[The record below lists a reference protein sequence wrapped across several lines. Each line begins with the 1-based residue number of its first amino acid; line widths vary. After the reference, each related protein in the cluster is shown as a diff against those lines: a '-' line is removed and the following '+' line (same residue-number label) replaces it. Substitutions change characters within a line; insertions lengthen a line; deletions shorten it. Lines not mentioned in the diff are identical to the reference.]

1 MAYRKKATLILAYK
15 PDVVVVSECEHPD
28 KLKFNADDPIPTD
41 ILWHGTNQNK
51 GLGIFSYNNYKLRL
65 LDMHDPNLKTIL
77 PIAVTGGS
85 FDFTLFAIWAYNPL
99 DKDYN
104 YIGQVWKAI
113 HHYESILKGKPVILA
128 GDFNSNVFW
137 DKLNRKSNHTM
148 VVEKLT
154 SLNIFSAYH
163 IHQNLPQGKEAHPT
177 YFMYRHQNKP
187 YHVDYCFA
195 SADLIDKLERLEIGT
210 FDQWAKYSDHN
221 PLIVSFKL

>member
-1 MAYRKKATLILAYK
+1 MAFRKKATLILSHM
-15 PDVVVVSECEHPD
+15 PDIIVVPECEHPD
-28 KLKFNADDPIPTD
+28 KLKFNPDTPIPTE

-51 GLGIFSYNNYKLRL
+51 GLGIFSYNNYNLRL
-65 LDMHDPNLKTIL
+65 LDIHDPNLKTIL

-85 FDFTLFAIWAYNPL
+85 LDFTLFAIWAYNPL

-113 HHYESILKGKPVILA
+113 HFYESILKGKAVILA

-137 DKLNRKSNHTM
+137 DNLSRKSNHTM

-154 SLNIFSAYH
+154 NLNIYSAYH
-163 IHQNLPQGKEAHPT
+163 IHQNLPQGKEVHPT

-187 YHVDYCFA
+187 YHIDYCFA
-195 SADLIDKLERLEIGT
+195 SADLIDKLERIEIGA
-210 FDQWAKYSDHN
+210 FEQWSQHSDHS
-221 PLIVSFKL
+221 PLIVLFRL

>member
-1 MAYRKKATLILAYK
+1 MAYRKKATLILANE
-15 PDVVVVSECEHPD
+15 PDVVVVPECEHPE
-28 KLKFNADDPIPTD
+28 KLKFDPGTAIPTD
-41 ILWHGTNQNK
+41 ILWQGTNQNK

-65 LDMHDPNLKTIL
+65 LDIHDPNLKTIL

-113 HHYESILKGKPVILA
+113 HHYESTLKGKPVILA

-163 IHQNLPQGKEAHPT
+163 IHKNLPQGKEAHPT
-177 YFMYRHQNKP
+177 FFMYRHQNKP
-187 YHVDYCFA
+187 YHIDYCFA
-195 SADLIDKLERLEIGT
+195 SVDLIDKLERVEVGT